1 MKHEESKFTGY
12 GDLQLY
18 YQTWR
23 PDDAP
28 KATLIVVHGLGEHGG
43 RYMNLVNAIVP
54 DGVTVYAFDHRGHGR
69 SAEKMVAHVDSW
81 DEYRG
86 DVAAFVQMVAK
97 NEADTPLFLMGHSMG
112 GLIVTN
118 YVLHHPDGLR
128 GSDKLRGVIISAPP
142 LGEVD
147 VSPVLRG
154 IGKVMSAIK
163 PDFAIDSGLDVNGIS
178 RDPAVVAA
186 YENDPLVHGKVSAR
200 WSTEFFKTIDW
211 TRDHAA
217 DFKSPVLMIHGE
229 ADSLV
234 PIAGS
239 RAFFEQIQQEDKT
252 YIAYEGGYHES
263 LNDLHHAQAAADIG
277 GWIEARI

>member
-1 MKHEESKFTGY
+1 MKHEEHTFTGHE
-12 GDLQLY
+12 DQKLY

-28 KATLIVVHGLGEHGG
+28 IATLIIVHGLGEHSG
-43 RYMNLVNAIVP
+43 RYMNLVNKIVP

-69 SAEKMVAHVDSW
+69 SADKMVAHVNSW

-86 DVAAFVQMVAK
+86 DVAAFVQMAAK

-118 YVLHHPDGLR
+118 YVLHH
-128 GSDKLRGVIISAPP
+128 SDKLRGVIISAPP

-147 VSPVLRG
+147 VSPILRG
-154 IGKVMSAIK
+154 VGKVMSALK
-163 PDFAIDSGLDVNGIS
+163 PDFAIDNGLDVNGIS
-178 RDPAVVAA
+178 RDPEVVAA

-211 TRDHAA
+211 TRAHAA
-217 DFKSPVLMIHGE
+217 DFKPPVLMIHGE
-229 ADSLV
+229 ADSLG

-239 RAFFEQIQQEDKT
+239 RAFFKQIKQEDKT
-252 YIAYEGGYHES
+252 YVAYEGGYHES
-263 LNDLHHAQAAADIG
+263 LNDLHHAEAAAEIEK
-277 GWIEARI
+277 WIQARV

>member
-28 KATLIVVHGLGEHGG
+28 KATLIVVHGLGEHSG

-69 SAEKMVAHVDSW
+69 SAEKMVAHVKNW

-86 DVAAFVQMVAK
+86 DVAAFVQMVAAAEP
-97 NEADTPLFLMGHSMG
+97 NVPLFLMGHSMG

-128 GSDKLRGVIISAPP
+128 GVIISAPP

-147 VSPVLRG
+147 VSPILRG
-154 IGKVMSAIK
+154 VGKLMSVLK
-163 PDFAIDSGLDVNGIS
+163 PDFAIDNGLDVNGLS
-178 RDPAVVAA
+178 RETAVVTA
-186 YENDPLVHGKVSAR
+186 YQNDPLVHGKVSAR

-217 DFKSPVLMIHGE
+217 DFNLPVLMIHGE
-229 ADSLV
+229 ADALV

-239 RAFFEQIQQEDKT
+239 RAFFEQIQQADKT

-263 LNDLHHAQAAADIG
+263 LNDLHHDQAASDIG
-277 GWIEARI
+277 QWIQDRV

>member
-12 GDLQLY
+12 DDQQLY
-18 YQTWR
+18 YQIWR

-28 KATLIVVHGLGEHGG
+28 KATLIVVHGLGEHSG

-69 SAEKMVAHVDSW
+69 SAEKMVAHIDSW

-86 DVAAFVQMVAK
+86 DVAAFVQMVAAT
-97 NEADTPLFLMGHSMG
+97 EADIPLFLMGHSMG

-128 GSDKLRGVIISAPP
+128 GAIISAPP

-147 VSPVLRG
+147 VSPVLRAV
-154 IGKVMSAIK
+154 GKVMSVLK
-163 PDFAIDSGLDVNGIS
+163 PDFAIASGLDVNSIS

-186 YENDPLVHGKVSAR
+186 YESDPLVHGKVSAR
-200 WSTEFFKTIDW
+200 WSTEFFAAIDW
-211 TRDHAA
+211 TRAHAA
-217 DFKSPVLMIHGE
+217 DFKLPVLMIHGE
-229 ADSLV
+229 DDSLV

-239 RAFFEQIQQEDKT
+239 RAFFEQIKQEDKT
-252 YIAYEGGYHES
+252 YIAYESGYHES
-263 LNDLHHAQAAADIG
+263 LNDLHHMQAAADIEK
-277 GWIEARI
+277 WITDRV

>member
-1 MKHEESKFTGY
+1 MKHEENKFTGY
-12 GDLQLY
+12 GDQQLY

-23 PDDAP
+23 PDDAS

-54 DGVTVYAFDHRGHGR
+54 GGVTVYAFDHRGHGR

-81 DEYRG
+81 DEYRN

-97 NEADTPLFLMGHSMG
+97 NETDTPLFLMGHSMG

-128 GSDKLRGVIISAPP
+128 GVIISSPP
-142 LGEVD
+142 LGKVD

-154 IGKVMSAIK
+154 VGKVMSVLK
-163 PDFAIDSGLDVNGIS
+163 PDFSIDNGLNVNDIS

-200 WSTEFFKTIDW
+200 WSTEFFSTIDW

-217 DFKSPVLMIHGE
+217 DFKPPVLMIHGE
-229 ADSLV
+229 DDAIV

-239 RAFFEQIQQEDKT
+239 RAFF
-252 YIAYEGGYHES
+252 
-263 LNDLHHAQAAADIG
+263 
-277 GWIEARI
+277 